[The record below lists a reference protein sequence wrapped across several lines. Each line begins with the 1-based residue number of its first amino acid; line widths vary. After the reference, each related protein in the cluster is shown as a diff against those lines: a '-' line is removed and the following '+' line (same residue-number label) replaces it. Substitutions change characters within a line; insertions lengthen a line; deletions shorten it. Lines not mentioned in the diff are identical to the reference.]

1 MSHNPILETK
11 YRTHTCGE
19 LRMENVG
26 QTVTLAGWLEN
37 LREVG
42 GSLGF
47 LVLRDLHG
55 VTQVVIETEDM
66 MAQVKALNKESV
78 VSVTGAV
85 RERAS
90 KNPKLPTGDI
100 EVVPEKLGVL
110 GRCQYNELPF
120 EINYSREA
128 GEDARLKYRY
138 LDLRNP
144 QVKGNIV
151 LRSRVVSAL
160 RRAMEDQGFL
170 EITTPIL
177 TASSPEGARDYL
189 VPSRKHPGSFYALP
203 QAPQQFKQLL
213 MASGFDR
220 YFQIA
225 PCFRDEDARGD
236 RSPGEFYQLDMEM
249 AFAGQEDVFTVIER
263 VLPPIFA
270 QYGTYHIASQAPF
283 RRIPY
288 LQAMEEFGSDKPD
301 LRIDLR
307 VKDVTALLQGCGF
320 GPFAGNLVKAVPVSD
335 CKLTRKAIDKLCADV
350 EVQAGQKPYWFRV
363 DDKGEI
369 VGGIAKFLNA
379 DPALAAQVKE
389 FLALENDTLVLLCA
403 GTKTQVWK
411 TSGVMVKLAGAQC
424 QGHMDTERYE
434 FCWIVDF
441 PMYEIGE
448 ESGQL
453 EFCHNPFSMPSGGLE
468 VLEKAEAGEIDPLAI
483 LAEQYDLVCNGVEL
497 SSGAVRN
504 HDPEIMVKAFELV
517 GLGEEDVKQKFPA
530 MYNAFCYG
538 APPHAG
544 IAPGVDRMVMLLT
557 GEPSIR
563 EVIAFPMNKSAQDLM
578 MNAPAPVTQAQLEE
592 LSIQIVE
599 HSQTE

>member
-1 MSHNPILETK
+1 MTQSK

-19 LRMENVG
+19 LRMEQVG
-26 QTVTLAGWLEN
+26 QTVTLAGWMEN

-42 GSLGF
+42 GNLGF
-47 LVLRDLHG
+47 LVLRDFYG
-55 VTQVVIETEDM
+55 TTQVVIETEEM
-66 MAQVKALNKESV
+66 MEQVKALNKESTLA
-78 VSVTGAV
+78 VTGVV

-100 EVVPEKLGVL
+100 EVTPSQITLL

-120 EINYSREA
+120 EINYSKDA

-144 QVKGNIV
+144 QVQGNIV
-151 LRSRVVSAL
+151 LRSQVVSAL

-189 VPSRKHPGSFYALP
+189 VPSRKHPGKFYALP

-213 MASGFDR
+213 MTSGFDK

-249 AFAGQEDVFTVIER
+249 AFAGQEDVFAVMEQ

-270 QYGTYHIASQAPF
+270 QYGTYHIASQAHF
-283 RRIPY
+283 RRIHY

-307 VKDVTALLQGCGF
+307 VKDVTELLQHCGF
-320 GPFAGNLVKAVPVSD
+320 GPFECNLIKAVPVSD

-350 EVQAGQKPYWFRV
+350 EVQTGQKPYWFRV
-363 DDKGEI
+363 DEKGEI
-369 VGGIAKFLNA
+369 VGGIAKFINA
-379 DPALAAQVKE
+379 DPALVSGVKE
-389 FLALENDTLVLLCA
+389 TLSLENDTLVLLCA
-403 GTKTQVWK
+403 GTRSQVWK

-424 QGHMDTERYE
+424 QGHMDQERYE

-441 PMYEIGE
+441 PLYEIGE

-468 VLEKAEAGEIDPLAI
+468 VLRKAEAGEVDPLTI

-517 GLGEEDVKQKFPA
+517 GLGEEDVKAKFPA

-557 GEPSIR
+557 GEAYIR
-563 EVIAFPMNKSAQDLM
+563 EVIAFPMNKSAQDLL
-578 MNAPAPVTQAQLEE
+578 MNAPAPVSQAQLEE
-592 LSIQIVE
+592 LSIQVVE
-599 HSQTE
+599 HSPEE

>member
-19 LRMENVG
+19 LRMENAG

-78 VSVTGAV
+78 VSVTGTV

-151 LRSRVVSAL
+151 LRSWVVSAL

-270 QYGTYHIASQAPF
+270 QYGTYHTASQAPF

-307 VKDVTALLQGCGF
+307 VKDVTELLQGCGF

-403 GTKTQVWK
+403 GTKAQVWK

-578 MNAPAPVTQAQLEE
+578 MDAPAPVTPAQLEE
-592 LSIQIVE
+592 LSIQVVE
-599 HSQTE
+599 HSEEE

>member
-78 VSVTGAV
+78 VSVTGTV

-270 QYGTYHIASQAPF
+270 QYGSYHTASQAPF

-307 VKDVTALLQGCGF
+307 VKDVTELLQGCGF

-599 HSQTE
+599 HSPAE

>member
-19 LRMENVG
+19 LCMENVG

-78 VSVTGAV
+78 VSVTGTV

-151 LRSRVVSAL
+151 LRSWVVSAL

-270 QYGTYHIASQAPF
+270 QYGTYHTASQAPF

-307 VKDVTALLQGCGF
+307 VKDVTELLQGCGF

-403 GTKTQVWK
+403 GTKAQVWK

-599 HSQTE
+599 HSPAE